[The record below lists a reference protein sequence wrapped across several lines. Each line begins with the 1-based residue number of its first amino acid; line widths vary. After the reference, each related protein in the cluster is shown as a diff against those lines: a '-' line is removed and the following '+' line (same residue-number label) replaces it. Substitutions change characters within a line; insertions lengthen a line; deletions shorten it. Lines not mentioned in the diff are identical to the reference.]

1 MLFKNTVL
9 MVCIFF
15 PILSYAKSTKVGE
28 DVLIPRSTTEKCQYY
43 LVKSEKVKGNIRATH
58 KQVCPK
64 NEYYSGVGFSITDIN
79 CNNRKYKSLG
89 YGDDLVSNVTL
100 YKNTKWTK
108 LITGSSK
115 SDLVS
120 FVCK

>member
-9 MVCIFF
+9 MVCMFF
-15 PILSYAKSTKVGE
+15 PILSYAKSTKVGG

-43 LVKSEKVKGNIRATH
+43 LVKSEHIKGNLRVIH

-79 CNNRKYKSLG
+79 CKSKRYKSLG
-89 YGDDLVSNVTL
+89 YGDDSISNINL
-100 YKNTKWTK
+100 YKTTKWTS
-108 LITGSSK
+108 LIAGSSK
-115 SDLVS
+115 SDLVN
-120 FVCK
+120 FMCK